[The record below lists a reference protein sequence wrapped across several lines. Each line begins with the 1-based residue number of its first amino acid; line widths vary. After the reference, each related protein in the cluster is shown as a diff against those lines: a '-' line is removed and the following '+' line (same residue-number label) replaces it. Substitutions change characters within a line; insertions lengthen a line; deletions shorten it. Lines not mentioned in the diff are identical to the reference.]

1 VFDGFRPNYDIADR
15 EIWIETAGSA
25 DTCDSR
31 RTGKPADEVL
41 RPHGILRLSVTA
53 LRQCH
58 PPSRDIGA
66 RQLQIREDFRSM
78 MLLARPHQDRPF
90 FGQRSQHKNAR
101 LDCPKHLWPFLAQR
115 GGRSAVTNNA

>member
-1 VFDGFRPNYDIADR
+1 VFDGFRPNHDIADR

-25 DTCDSR
+25 DTCDSC

-53 LRQCH
+53 LRQM
-58 PPSRDIGA
+58 PSAKQGHRSKATSD
-66 RQLQIREDFRSM
+66 REDFRSM

-90 FGQRSQHKNAR
+90 FGPRSQDRMRGSIAENIFG
-101 LDCPKHLWPFLAQR
+101 PF
-115 GGRSAVTNNA
+115 